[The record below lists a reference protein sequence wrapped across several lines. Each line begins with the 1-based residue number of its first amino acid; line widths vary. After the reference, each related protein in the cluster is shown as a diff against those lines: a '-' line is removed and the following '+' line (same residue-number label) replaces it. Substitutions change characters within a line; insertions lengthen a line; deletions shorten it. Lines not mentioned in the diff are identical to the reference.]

1 MSGMR
6 RSKFYIH
13 FFLLKHLFSDTFR
26 FILCTFIG
34 YISTTINDGPGCL
47 MLKCPDPSCP
57 AAIGRDMIDKLACK
71 EDKEKYYRYFL
82 RSYVE
87 DNRKV
92 RLPR

>member
-1 MSGMR
+1 
-6 RSKFYIH
+6 
-13 FFLLKHLFSDTFR
+13 
-26 FILCTFIG
+26 
-34 YISTTINDGPGCL
+34 

-57 AAIGRDMIDKLACK
+57 AAIGQDMIDKLASK
-71 EDKEKYYRYFL
+71 EDKEKYYRYLL